1 MFKATTESQIERVA
15 LEILEELGYE
25 ILYGPDI
32 SPDGDFPTRQDYKEV
47 VLQDRLLGTLKKL
60 NPHMPFSALET
71 AIRKVVRN
79 DFPELIENNR
89 SFHKY
94 LTDGV
99 DVEYRRDDGQSTWG
113 KVWLFDFKNPE
124 NNEFLAVNQFT
135 VIGQKERR
143 PDIVLF
149 VNGIPLVVIEL
160 KNIAD
165 EEATIWKAYDQLQT
179 YMKQIPQ
186 LFRFNEVL
194 VISDGFQARAGT
206 VSSKKDR
213 FMPWKTIDGKTII
226 EQGINF
232 SKYEY
237 IPEDSRFSLNETSE
251 ITVENQA
258 EEKREN
264 SENTHYISQ
273 MEVLIRGMLNK
284 KVLLDLV
291 RHFITFEDGDDGT
304 IKKLAAY
311 HQYYAV
317 NRAVRATLLATS
329 PEGDKR
335 CGVVWH
341 TQGSGKSLS
350 MVFYTGKLVLEMD
363 NPTIVL
369 ITDRNDLDDQLFKT
383 FSSSRDILRQ
393 TPVQAESR
401 EDLKEKLRVA
411 SGGIVFT
418 TIQKFMPDEKG
429 DKYPLL
435 SERRN
440 IVVIADEAHRS
451 QYDFIDGFARHM
463 RDALPNASF
472 IGFTGTPI
480 SLQDRDTRN
489 VFGDYIDVYDIEQA
503 VKDGTTVKI
512 YYESRIAKLDL
523 DEYELPHV
531 DSEFEEVTEDRE
543 EYEKEK
549 LKSKWAA
556 LEAIA
561 GTEKRLRLI
570 ASDLVKHFESRLE
583 VIDGKGM
590 IVCMSRRICVDLY
603 NQIIKLRPQ
612 WHSDDDSKGVIKVVM
627 SGSASDPL
635 EWQPHIRNKA
645 QREVLAKRFKD
656 PEDSLKLVIVRDMW
670 LTGFDVPC
678 LHTMYIDKPMRGHTL
693 MQAIARVNRVF
704 RDKPGGLIVD
714 YIGIAESLRSA
725 LADYSASGGRGSI
738 KVDQGEAV
746 ALMLEKFEIIQSML
760 YGIKYTEFFELSERE
775 KLGFIQH
782 IVDHIL
788 GLENGRN
795 RFIKHVTELS
805 KAFALAVPREEA
817 LKIKDHVAFFQA
829 VKSAMVKL
837 QRGPGERKIDYDS
850 AIKQIVSKAVVT
862 EGVTDLFAFLGL
874 KKPDISILS
883 DEFLAK
889 IRQMPHKNLAVE
901 MLNKL
906 LNDEIKT
913 IARKNLI
920 QSKAFSE
927 MLKRS
932 IIKYKNRQIETAKVI
947 EELIE
952 LAKEIQAANKRGE
965 KLGLSE
971 DELAFYDALAN
982 NESAVRELGDEQLK
996 VIALKLV
1003 DTMRKS
1009 VTIDWTLREN
1019 VKAKLRVRVK
1029 RILKKFGYPPDMR
1042 DEAVQLVLAQA
1053 EQICRDWTGY

>member
-1 MFKATTESQIERVA
+1 
-15 LEILEELGYE
+15 
-25 ILYGPDI
+25 
-32 SPDGDFPTRQDYKEV
+32 
-47 VLQDRLLGTLKKL
+47 
-60 NPHMPFSALET
+60 
-71 AIRKVVRN
+71 
-79 DFPELIENNR
+79 
-89 SFHKY
+89 
-94 LTDGV
+94 
-99 DVEYRRDDGQSTWG
+99 
-113 KVWLFDFKNPE
+113 
-124 NNEFLAVNQFT
+124 
-135 VIGQKERR
+135 
-143 PDIVLF
+143 
-149 VNGIPLVVIEL
+149 
-160 KNIAD
+160 
-165 EEATIWKAYDQLQT
+165 
-179 YMKQIPQ
+179 
-186 LFRFNEVL
+186 NEVL

-251 ITVENQA
+251 IAVENQA

-284 KVLLDLV
+284 RVLLDLV

-350 MVFYTGKLVLEMD
+350 MVFYAGKLVLEMD

-440 IVVIADEAHRS
+440 IVVIADEAHRR

-561 GTEKRLRLI
+561 GTEKRLRLRH
-570 ASDLVKHFESRLE
+570 VKNFVSG
-583 VIDGKGM
+583 DGN
-590 IVCMSRRICVDLY
+590 I
-603 NQIIKLRPQ
+603 
-612 WHSDDDSKGVIKVVM
+612 
-627 SGSASDPL
+627 
-635 EWQPHIRNKA
+635 
-645 QREVLAKRFKD
+645 
-656 PEDSLKLVIVRDMW
+656 
-670 LTGFDVPC
+670 
-678 LHTMYIDKPMRGHTL
+678 
-693 MQAIARVNRVF
+693 
-704 RDKPGGLIVD
+704 
-714 YIGIAESLRSA
+714 
-725 LADYSASGGRGSI
+725 
-738 KVDQGEAV
+738 
-746 ALMLEKFEIIQSML
+746 
-760 YGIKYTEFFELSERE
+760 
-775 KLGFIQH
+775 
-782 IVDHIL
+782 
-788 GLENGRN
+788 
-795 RFIKHVTELS
+795 
-805 KAFALAVPREEA
+805 
-817 LKIKDHVAFFQA
+817 
-829 VKSAMVKL
+829 
-837 QRGPGERKIDYDS
+837 
-850 AIKQIVSKAVVT
+850 
-862 EGVTDLFAFLGL
+862 
-874 KKPDISILS
+874 
-883 DEFLAK
+883 
-889 IRQMPHKNLAVE
+889 
-901 MLNKL
+901 
-906 LNDEIKT
+906 
-913 IARKNLI
+913 
-920 QSKAFSE
+920 
-927 MLKRS
+927 
-932 IIKYKNRQIETAKVI
+932 
-947 EELIE
+947 
-952 LAKEIQAANKRGE
+952 
-965 KLGLSE
+965 
-971 DELAFYDALAN
+971 
-982 NESAVRELGDEQLK
+982 
-996 VIALKLV
+996 
-1003 DTMRKS
+1003 
-1009 VTIDWTLREN
+1009 
-1019 VKAKLRVRVK
+1019 
-1029 RILKKFGYPPDMR
+1029 
-1042 DEAVQLVLAQA
+1042 
-1053 EQICRDWTGY
+1053 